1 MSLEDSTK
9 CLGSIQLLLCLQT
22 PLLSS
27 NGHLDGDLELFLLKL
42 LHNPFFKKSHW
53 RSLFGSDASV
63 LLAGGGV
70 VFCSAG

>member
-9 CLGSIQLLLCLQT
+9 CQGSIQLLMCLQS

-42 LHNPFFKKSHW
+42 LHNPFFKKSH
-53 RSLFGSDASV
+53 
-63 LLAGGGV
+63 
-70 VFCSAG
+70 